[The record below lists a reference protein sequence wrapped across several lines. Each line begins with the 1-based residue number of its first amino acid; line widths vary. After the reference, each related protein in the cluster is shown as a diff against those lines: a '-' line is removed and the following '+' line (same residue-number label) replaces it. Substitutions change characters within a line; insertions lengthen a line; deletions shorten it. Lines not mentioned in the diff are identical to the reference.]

1 MGLGFRTKSQTVRTD
16 EGKPR
21 VGIVLERLPYPGEW
35 DQGFAPL
42 GIPEVLECVLTDLDP
57 RVLRS
62 GSVSFT
68 ARLKPGRH
76 EFPIVGES
84 SLVVD
89 VPRDT
94 KIFGA
99 IDLGPSRSEP
109 DGQECIVREIN
120 LEFDRALVLGNVVEA
135 LVEVQRLFVDRKVKS
150 LVSSLSDLIG
160 NRAPP
165 AFKKILESVES
176 QVTDGSME
184 PGEVHLQS
192 VKVRPKVQGPK
203 GLQVLEPSFSGHVK
217 LLDRVTSPFWDVV
230 LPVQVLPA
238 MYASLDR
245 LASGS
250 PLASADIRSLPDLL
264 PVLRSLKGTLEEVEG
279 DLQVETLLPVIN
291 VHGEAVDRTLLDTEA
306 SFPRILEAAGRFEAH
321 VKGDGLRLKLPRFT
335 AHFPGHPEARLG
347 GALTADIG
355 LDLETSEIP
364 AQRRVTVE
372 ARLNLRKG
380 SRLPPVDLELQSV
393 HPLARGGVATGIRF
407 EDLALWGGVGF
418 QWSGERVDF
427 SLGKRGMSLEGR
439 ISMAEQTLVR
449 RARRKMSGVLEEGRF
464 KASLKAGKDGSWEA
478 AFKSR
483 ARLDH
488 RFEMQVIPIPE
499 LAIEDSTLAFELEST
514 CCLEGGAH
522 IRFPDPGKGGFTLTP
537 SGTLGLRLIRG
548 EGTLDGR
555 RVVLP
560 RGTDIS
566 GKLRQGEVSSTGIS
580 DLDFDVSWDLHGK
593 PCMLYGS
600 GRSTSLLTDD
610 LRKGDL
616 SVLVNPAGR
625 FSFRGDQEGL
635 YGVRF
640 FNALLDPAA
649 EPRHVLEILRSDD
662 ALSHVIAAI
671 EVINPDVA
679 RDVTM
684 LRRWILKIRDL
695 LEEEGIREPGDVIP
709 RARIA
714 RILSLVL
721 AGDHSLEERLI
732 PLIKDMTEGK
742 GLNLK
747 AAKSLLAEPLG
758 DMRLDYEVDSGL
770 RWLDLVTKPSEPIP
784 ETEPE
789 MRPPQVEE
797 PRFQD
802 ALEGWPSADE
812 IYRVVDSGEVSD
824 DFLWNLARMAPHL
837 TLGQIDYILK
847 RRSPRWPAR
856 ISARLHHVREAK
868 RKVARIQK
876 GYGGLAYAGQAA
888 AIAGFL
894 GEAVGPLRD
903 LDPGKEKDTTWPPPC
918 ALGSLDVAI
927 LLQAG
932 LAEGRQTL
940 EAQINNRLL
949 LDLIRSRSGEFL
961 LSVFVEMSHQVPRIL
976 TGVLFSF
983 LHQDQ
988 NQMRKP
994 LDLVKLLQEKTGL
1007 TVPRQEDYLAGGR
1020 RARKSYFEALSTLAE
1035 GMFEQAGPYLARRA
1049 WLREVNHPVPTAPR
1063 ATGTVASLS
1072 RDAQASIASADRLSP
1087 RLSFGGRSTAEHKTA
1102 RRAYQTAFDACA
1114 ALLVEL
1120 PTAFQFAW
1128 FRKFWARN
1136 EEALKVLSV
1145 VRNHQQDIDDV
1156 RHWLSVM
1163 TGGKA
1168 DVRTEQALVETVV
1181 RTLYYRKRDQN
1192 ILLADPLVRLL
1203 LDPAPG
1209 HYDFTVVGCMGVVTD
1224 GAEGR
1229 ELEDTY
1235 GRLLEQRGVHAIRA
1249 HTGLFRSLEYNA
1261 SAIIRAARRSRTPWG
1276 YIGYS
1281 QGCAN
1286 ALLAESFLRGGSP
1299 DEQRLLDRLVCR
1311 NLVFSAANGSVHG
1324 TSGALKFQRAMIEGE
1339 RFLKHYQASYSQEI
1353 RELVFRAMKSTL
1365 DSSLFVKTLSGT
1377 FSLGQER
1384 AAELHRDGQFAPWVP
1399 TSTTRGIITPERLPE
1414 ALEYLYYVHERLLP
1428 GRKCDSQVSWKETVG
1443 YSTMVRNARTEVLKR
1458 CDMGS
1463 LVQSTHHWSPL
1474 TAEVEFITTDRDRER
1489 AVYEGPKDRH
1499 VFPWIEVNA
1508 RFGLIRRR

>member
-1 MGLGFRTKSQTVRTD
+1 MRLGFRATTETIRTRR
-16 EGKPR
+16 GIPR
-21 VGIVLERLPYPGEW
+21 IGLSLDRLPYPGEW

-57 RVLRS
+57 RILQGGDAR
-62 GSVSFT
+62 FT

-76 EFPIVGES
+76 AFPIAGES

-94 KIFGA
+94 RIFGA
-99 IDLGPSRSEP
+99 VDLGPPRGAT
-109 DGQECIVREIN
+109 DGRECIVREIN
-120 LEFDRALVLGNVVEA
+120 LEFDRPLVLGNVVEA
-135 LVEVQRLFVDRKVKS
+135 LVEVQRLFVDRTVKS
-150 LVSSLSDLIG
+150 LVSSLSGLLG
-160 NRAPP
+160 NRTPP
-165 AFKKILESVES
+165 AILKIVEALES
-176 QVTDGSME
+176 QVTDGSLE

-192 VKVRPKVQGPK
+192 VNVRPKARGPK
-203 GLQVLEPSFSGHVK
+203 GPLVLEPSFSGHVK
-217 LLDRVTSPFWDVV
+217 LLDRVTYPFWDVV
-230 LPVQVLPA
+230 LPVQMLPA
-238 MYASLDR
+238 LHASLDR

-250 PLASADIRSLPDLL
+250 PLASAHVRSMPDLL
-264 PVLRSLKGTLEEVEG
+264 PVLRALKGALVEADG
-279 DLQVETLLPVIN
+279 DLRLETLLPGME
-291 VHGEAVDRTLLDTEA
+291 VHGEAVDRTLLDTQASLPKVVEA
-306 SFPRILEAAGRFEAH
+306 GGRFEARI
-321 VKGDGLRLKLPRFT
+321 KGDSVKLKMPRFT
-335 AHFPGHPEARLG
+335 ARFPGQPESGLQG
-347 GALTADIG
+347 SLTAGLG
-355 LDLETSEIP
+355 LDLETPGLEAS
-364 AQRRVTVE
+364 RRVTVD
-372 ARLNLRKG
+372 AQLNLRKG
-380 SRLPPVDLELQSV
+380 SLMPPMDLELQSV
-393 HPLARGGVATGIRF
+393 HPLARGCVAAEFRF
-407 EDLALWGGVGF
+407 EHLAMWGGVGF
-418 QWSGERVDF
+418 QWSGERLEF

-439 ISMAEQTLVR
+439 VSMPEQTLVR
-449 RARRKMSGVLEEGRF
+449 RARRKMSGVLEGGRF
-464 KASLKAGKDGSWEA
+464 KVSVKPGKDGAWDV
-478 AFKSR
+478 AFKGR

-488 RFEMQVIPIPE
+488 RFEMQIIPIPE

-514 CCLEGGAH
+514 CSLEGGARV
-522 IRFPDPGKGGFTLTP
+522 RFPDDGKGGFTLTP
-537 SGTLGLRLIRG
+537 SGTLSLRLTRG
-548 EGTLDGR
+548 EGTLDER

-560 RGTDIS
+560 RAADIS

-580 DLDFDVSWDLHGK
+580 DLDFQVSWDLHGK
-593 PCMLYGS
+593 PCMLHGS

-616 SVLVNPAGR
+616 NVLVNRAGR

-679 RDVTM
+679 SEVTS

-695 LEEEGIREPGDVIP
+695 LEEEGIQEPGDVIP

-714 RILSLVL
+714 RVLSLVL
-721 AGDHSLEERLI
+721 AGDRSLEERLI
-732 PLIKDMTEGK
+732 PLIMDMTEGR
-742 GLNLK
+742 GLSLK
-747 AAKSLLAEPLG
+747 SAKSLLMECLG
-758 DMRLDYEVDSGL
+758 DKRVDYEVDSGL

-784 ETEPE
+784 DKEPQ
-789 MRPPQVEE
+789 MRLPQVEE
-797 PRFQD
+797 PRYQD
-802 ALEGWPSADE
+802 ALKGWPSADE
-812 IYRVVDSGEVSD
+812 IYRVVDNGEVSD
-824 DFLWNLARMAPHL
+824 AFLWNLARMAPHL

-847 RRSPRWPAR
+847 RRSPGWPDW

-868 RKVARIQK
+868 RQVARIQE

-949 LDLIRSRSGEFL
+949 MDLIRSRSGEFL

-976 TGVLFSF
+976 TGILFSF

-988 NQMRKP
+988 NQMREP
-994 LDLVKLLQEKTGL
+994 LDLVELLQEKTGL
-1007 TVPRQEDYLAGGR
+1007 KVPRQEDYLAGGR

-1035 GMFEQAGPYLARRA
+1035 GMYDQAGPYLARRA
-1049 WLREVNHPVPTAPR
+1049 WLREVNHRVPKAPR
-1063 ATGTVASLS
+1063 ATGRVASLS
-1072 RDAQASIASADRLSP
+1072 RDARASIESADRLS
-1087 RLSFGGRSTAEHKTA
+1087 RKLSFGGRSTAAHGAA
-1102 RRAYQTAFDACA
+1102 RKAYRAAFDACT

-1120 PTAFQFAW
+1120 PTAFQFGW
-1128 FRKFWARN
+1128 FKKFWLRN

-1156 RHWLSVM
+1156 RRWLSVLA
-1163 TGGKA
+1163 GGSA
-1168 DVRTEQALVETVV
+1168 DPGTEQDLVETVV
-1181 RTLYYRKRDQN
+1181 RTLYYRKRDQDT
-1192 ILLADPLVRLL
+1192 LLADPLVRLL

-1224 GAEGR
+1224 GADGR

-1235 GRLLEQRGVHAIRA
+1235 GRLLEQRGVRAIRA

-1261 SAIIRAARRSRTPWG
+1261 SAIIRAARQARTPWG

-1299 DEQRLLDRLVCR
+1299 DEQRILDRLVCR
-1311 NLVFSAANGSVHG
+1311 NLLFSAANGSVHG
-1324 TSGALKFQRAMIEGE
+1324 TSGAIKFQRAMIEGE

-1365 DSSLFVKTLSGT
+1365 DSSLFIKTLSGT

-1414 ALEYLYYVHERLLP
+1414 ALEYLYYVHGCLLP
-1428 GRKCDSQVSWKETVG
+1428 GGKCDSQVSWKETVG
-1443 YSTMVRNARTEVLKR
+1443 YSTMVRNARTAVLKR

-1463 LVQSTHHWSPL
+1463 LVQATHHWSPL
-1474 TAEVEFITTDRDRER
+1474 SAEVEFVTTDRDRER

-1508 RFGLIRRR
+1508 RFGLIKRL